1 MGLSRGY
8 FTQARVAAQPALQF
22 DATLAEP
29 HATLAVVNLQRSIRC
44 EEAER
49 GFQAALRLNPNYSY
63 AHPWRAHLLAVQGH
77 LDEAVAEM
85 DRALQIDPYS
95 LSTLVIG
102 SMMLSHADRHK
113 EALVLGDRAG
123 AVRQQNYGWP

>member
-1 MGLSRGY
+1 MATSRKRGWRPNPPCSSTRRWPNRTPRSRLSTY
-8 FTQARVAAQPALQF
+8 SE
-22 DATLAEP
+22 D
-29 HATLAVVNLQRSIRC
+29 RC

-63 AHPWRAHLLAVQGH
+63 AHPWRSHLLAVQGH

>member
-1 MGLSRGY
+1 MRRWPNRTPRSRSSTY
-8 FTQARVAAQPALQF
+8 SE
-22 DATLAEP
+22 D
-29 HATLAVVNLQRSIRC
+29 RC

-49 GFQAALRLNPNYSY
+49 EFQAALRLNPNYSY
-63 AHPWRAHLLAVQGH
+63 AHPWRAHLLALQGH

-85 DRALQIDPYS
+85 DRALQIDPFT

-113 EALVLGDRAG
+113 EALALGDRAG
-123 AVRQQNYGWP
+123 AVCQQNYGWP